1 VTPRRSPSAAEI
13 AVTAVLVNWRQPAL
27 TSAAVASLERQTGLH
42 GEGPHPGI
50 RLRIVIVDNGS
61 GDGSLDELRAR
72 HPQHLVVDAGR
83 NGGFGAGVNAGIRA
97 CPADAYVLLNNDA
110 VAEPGFVTGLVR
122 ALWAEPTAG
131 AVTARIVLQGRW
143 RRAEAGAAGATATDS
158 GLVGADGTRWQRVA
172 DDAADGVELLNSTG
186 NEMTRSGNGRD
197 RDWLRPATE
206 GATGPAGEV
215 FGFCGGAAV
224 LRATAL
230 EQAGLFDESLF
241 MYYEDT
247 ELSWRLRRAG
257 WGIRYEP
264 EATARH
270 AHAASS
276 GTGSDTFRF
285 SNERN
290 RMLVALRTAPARVAL
305 TAVARTTAATV
316 LSAVRAALRPS
327 AANRS
332 DARRRAR
339 SLGSAL
345 RLAPAN
351 LRLRTRIAAA
361 PSSRAPRSRRS
372 SSTTDPPA
380 RAHRSGWP
388 RRAMSMLDCALFGL
402 AAREETE
409 D

>member
-1 VTPRRSPSAAEI
+1 MASHTSNPLPGAAEI
-13 AVTAVLVNWRQPAL
+13 AVTAVLVNWRQPSL
-27 TSAAVASLERQTGLH
+27 TSAAVASLERQTGLEAD
-42 GEGPHPGI
+42 GSLPGI
-50 RLRIVIVDNGS
+50 QLRVVIVDNGS
-61 GDGSLDELRAR
+61 GDGSLETLRAR

-97 CPADAYVLLNNDA
+97 CPADAYLLLNNDA
-110 VAEPGFVTGLVR
+110 VAEPGFVAGLVR
-122 ALWAEPTAG
+122 ALWAEPSVG

-143 RRAEAGAAGATATDS
+143 RQSLAGTSDEGGLAA
-158 GLVGADGTRWQRVA
+158 ADGALWRRVA
-172 DDAADGVELLNSTG
+172 GETAEDGVELLNSTG

-197 RDWLRPATE
+197 RDWLRPVARDDGTDR
-206 GATGPAGEV
+206 PAGDV

-230 EQAGLFDESLF
+230 GQAGLFDESLF

-257 WGIRYEP
+257 WSIRYEP
-264 EATARH
+264 AATARH

-276 GTGSDTFRF
+276 GTGSETFRF

-305 TAVARTTAATV
+305 TAVLRTTAATV
-316 LSAVRAALRPS
+316 RSAVRAALRPS

-351 LRLRTRIAAA
+351 LRLRARIDRG
-361 PSSRAPRSRRS
+361 SLVPRSAV
-372 SSTTDPPA
+372 TPFLVD
-380 RAHRSGWP
+380 
-388 RRAMSMLDCALFGL
+388 D
-402 AAREETE
+402 
-409 D
+409 

>member
-1 VTPRRSPSAAEI
+1 MIASNGSSAEI
-13 AVTAVLVNWRQPAL
+13 TVAAVLVNWRQPAL
-27 TSAAVASLERQTGLH
+27 TSEAVASLERQTGLAA
-42 GEGPHPGI
+42 EGTLPGI
-50 RLRIVIVDNGS
+50 RLRVVIVDNGS
-61 GDGSLDELRAR
+61 GDGSLEELRER

-110 VAEPGFVTGLVR
+110 VAEPGFVAALVR
-122 ALWAEPTAG
+122 ALWAEPAAG

-143 RRAEAGAAGATATDS
+143 RQAVTGSPGDG
-158 GLVGADGTRWQRVA
+158 GLVGPDGALWRRVA
-172 DDAADGVELLNSTG
+172 GGTDDDGVELLNSTG

-197 RDWLRPATE
+197 RDWLRPVG
-206 GATGPAGEV
+206 GAAGADRPAGEV

-224 LRATAL
+224 LRASAL
-230 EQAGLFDESLF
+230 GQAGLFDESLF

-247 ELSWRLRRAG
+247 ELSWRLRRGG
-257 WGIRYEP
+257 WSIRYEP
-264 EATARH
+264 TATARH

-276 GTGSDTFRF
+276 GTGSEIFRF

-305 TAVARTTAATV
+305 TAAARTSAATV
-316 LSAVRAALRPS
+316 RSAVRAALRPS
-327 AANRS
+327 AANRT

-351 LRLRTRIAAA
+351 LRLRARIDRR
-361 PSSRAPRSRRS
+361 SLVPRSAVAEFLV
-372 SSTTDPPA
+372 D
-380 RAHRSGWP
+380 
-388 RRAMSMLDCALFGL
+388 D
-402 AAREETE
+402 
-409 D
+409 